1 MLNTLPF
8 EQEQNQKLKQK
19 EAQPLKWG
27 PPPTPAQPP
36 APPTIDG
43 ALVKLYLV
51 RGIVNALHYICQL
64 SETKTTSRDDF
75 PHYPRDPLAPHPCIL
90 GFPAFLTAPTHAR
103 CISITACLS
112 YTFPNSSYCC
122 RCLLLQLLC
131 SGGIHLSPVCCVPF
145 CFCTRT
151 WTHSHTHEPPLTH
164 ARLTDRRNFSA
175 FVCPCACFLVAL
187 AWPVCLLTYYDPW
200 LFCADKYMLFL
211 FPHCRTLSI
220 HMPHSLHLDR
230 LPILI
235 LILIRIRVW
244 FCCSFW
250 YCCLD
255 SQGAWLDTGQV
266 LLN

>member
-27 PPPTPAQPP
+27 PPPAPAQPP

-131 SGGIHLSPVCCVPF
+131 SGGIHLSPVCCVLF

-187 AWPVCLLTYYDPW
+187 AWPVFLLTYYDP
-200 LFCADKYMLFL
+200 
-211 FPHCRTLSI
+211 
-220 HMPHSLHLDR
+220 
-230 LPILI
+230 
-235 LILIRIRVW
+235 
-244 FCCSFW
+244 
-250 YCCLD
+250 
-255 SQGAWLDTGQV
+255 
-266 LLN
+266 